1 MFIGN
6 ENRKNDIVS
15 NEILLLQYFRQVN
28 KVFNVL
34 ILLLP
39 TRNSRRDK
47 VLTVDPSV
55 DYAKVKNVSP
65 KTWFTLLEN

>member
-1 MFIGN
+1 MVIN
-6 ENRKNDIVS
+6 EKIVRIIFP
-15 NEILLLQYFRQVN
+15 NKILLLQYFSLVN

-39 TRNSRRDK
+39 CFNSRRDK

-65 KTWFTLLEN
+65 KTWFTLSKN

>member
-39 TRNSRRDK
+39 CFNSRRDK

-65 KTWFTLLEN
+65 ETWFTLSKN